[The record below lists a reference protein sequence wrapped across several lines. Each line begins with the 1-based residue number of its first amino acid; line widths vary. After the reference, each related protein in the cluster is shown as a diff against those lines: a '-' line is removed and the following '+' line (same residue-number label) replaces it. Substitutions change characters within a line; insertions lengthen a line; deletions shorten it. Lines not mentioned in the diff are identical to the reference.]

1 MWNRLYLECVF
12 YFCFRSR
19 LLALFLSE
27 LLQNLLQWGVQDW
40 KHEWLTFQW
49 RRCLFQ
55 PGCFCFS
62 PLGVTSAMNMQW
74 PLSMSWWGRESFIDS
89 WAHSSLCSE
98 TKRRWS
104 LRGAQ
109 WRLWSHMKA
118 SRVNPLA
125 MACGEFWLP
134 SYTTGK
140 AFIGHTHLEK
150 KKSPFGICY
159 NLKKYQEKC
168 GKFGMFLSISQYCW
182 CARYC
187 CTTELSDLNTKN
199 KCLDRNRCDINY
211 IWIESYIECC
221 RKMERTEERFLTSTI
236 YST

>member
-1 MWNRLYLECVF
+1 MYKTESVNE
-12 YFCFRSR
+12 
-19 LLALFLSE
+19 
-27 LLQNLLQWGVQDW
+27 
-40 KHEWLTFQW
+40 LTFQW

-74 PLSMSWWGRESFIDS
+74 PLSMSWWGRESFIDP

-125 MACGEFWLP
+125 MACGELWLP

-159 NLKKYQEKC
+159 NLKNTTNLKNTRKNVVNLACFWAFHSIADVHAIVAQ
-168 GKFGMFLSISQYCW
+168 LSSQ
-182 CARYC
+182 
-187 CTTELSDLNTKN
+187 
-199 KCLDRNRCDINY
+199 I
-211 IWIESYIECC
+211 
-221 RKMERTEERFLTSTI
+221 
-236 YST
+236 